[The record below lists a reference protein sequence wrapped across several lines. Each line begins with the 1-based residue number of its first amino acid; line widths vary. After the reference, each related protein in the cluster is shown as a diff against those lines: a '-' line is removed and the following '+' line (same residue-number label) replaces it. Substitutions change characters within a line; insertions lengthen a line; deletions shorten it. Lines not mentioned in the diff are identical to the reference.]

1 MNLYKLFAIY
11 LQRYETKVKLILN
24 TSVTSK
30 DSIIPVPTNDGILE
44 DLATVTLTINP
55 LLEAKIEGSKIVYYI
70 HILGLDRMKTQHSF
84 NYYVVSILLNE
95 FSRLKLFNKDV
106 FKKIMELLE
115 IHIPKMTDNDFFN
128 FLTKFVVNRRIPIE
142 EMNPGI
148 L

>member
-1 MNLYKLFAIY
+1 
-11 LQRYETKVKLILN
+11 
-24 TSVTSK
+24 
-30 DSIIPVPTNDGILE
+30 
-44 DLATVTLTINP
+44 
-55 LLEAKIEGSKIVYYI
+55 
-70 HILGLDRMKTQHSF
+70 MKTQHSF

-115 IHIPKMTDNDFFN
+115 IHIPKMTDNDFLN
-128 FLTKFVVNRRIPIE
+128 FLTKFVGNRRIPIE